1 MSKFVAQLALLSTS
15 TNVYSEKTKVF
26 QHHKTYVYELCDLLT
41 KY

>member
-26 QHHKTYVYELCDLLT
+26 QHKTYVYELCDLLT